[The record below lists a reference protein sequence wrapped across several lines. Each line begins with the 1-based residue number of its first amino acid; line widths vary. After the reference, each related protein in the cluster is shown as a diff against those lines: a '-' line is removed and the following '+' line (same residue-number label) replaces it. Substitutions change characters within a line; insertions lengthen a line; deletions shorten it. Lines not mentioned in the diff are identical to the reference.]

1 MISRTRSLASAV
13 LVILVIIAL
22 GLFAGCGN
30 EQEAATTDGL
40 QARAQAMVEAIA
52 SGDFSTPVRDFDAT
66 MQEQMPSATLQQAW
80 ETLLERTGPFQ
91 SITSTRL
98 ESAGGYEAVFVTC
111 RFADASLD
119 VKLVFDGDG
128 KVAGLFFVPVM
139 EAAEY
144 QPPSYVNTSSFTE
157 SEATVG
163 SGAWALPGTLTMPKG
178 GGPFPGLVLVHGSGP
193 NNRDESMGPV
203 APFKDIAW
211 GLASH
216 GIAVLRYDKRTL
228 VYQSVIAS
236 TGADIT
242 VREETVDDAALAV
255 ELLRSTPGVD
265 PDNVFVLGHSLGG
278 MLIPRIAAAS
288 PEARGFIALA
298 GAARPL
304 EDLVLEQIEY
314 IASLDGTVTAEEQ
327 ATLDQ
332 MRAVTARVKSP
343 DLSADTPASELPLGT
358 TGRYWLDLRGYEPAK
373 EARSIT
379 RPLLILQGARDYQVT
394 MADFTLWQEALYGMP
409 NVTLETYPD
418 LNHLFI
424 TGTGMS
430 KPDEYQQPGHVSQ
443 EVIEDIAAFVLDNS

>member
-30 EQEAATTDGL
+30 KQEPSTADDL
-40 QARAQAMVEAIA
+40 QTRARAMVEAIA
-52 SGDFSTPVRDFDAT
+52 SGDYDTPVRDFDAT
-66 MQEQMPSATLQQAW
+66 MRKEMPAGTLQQAW
-80 ETLLERTGPFQ
+80 ESLLGRTGPFQ
-91 SITSTRL
+91 SVTTTRV

-111 RFADASLD
+111 RFADASLN
-119 VKLVFDGDG
+119 VKLVFDADG

-139 EAAEY
+139 ETAEY
-144 QPPSYVNTSSFTE
+144 QPPAYVDTSSFTE
-157 SEATVG
+157 SEVTVG
-163 SGAWALPGTLTMPKG
+163 SGAWALPGTITMPKG
-178 GGPFPGLVLVHGSGP
+178 EGPFPGLVLVHGSGP

-211 GLASH
+211 GLASR

-228 VYQSVIAS
+228 VYQSVLAQA
-236 TGADIT
+236 GADIT
-242 VREETVDDAALAV
+242 VREETVDDAVLAL

-265 PDNVFVLGHSLGG
+265 PANVFVLGHSLGG
-278 MLIPRIAAAS
+278 MLIPRIAAAA
-288 PEARGFIALA
+288 PGARGFIALA

-304 EDLVLEQIEY
+304 EDLVLEQAEY
-314 IASLDGTVTAEEQ
+314 IASLDGAVTAEEQ

-332 MRAVTARVKSP
+332 MREVVAKVKSP

-358 TGRYWLDLRGYEPAK
+358 PGRYWLDLRGYEPAK

-394 MADFTLWQEALYGMP
+394 MADFTLWQEALSGMP
-409 NVTLETYPD
+409 NVTFETYPD

-430 KPDEYQQPGHVSQ
+430 VPAEYQQPGHVSQ
-443 EVIEDIAAFVLDNS
+443 VVVEDIAAFVLDNS